1 MTREE
6 RLKYCQCCKNRKST
20 LSYGLVCSL
29 TGAQAT
35 FEDGCKDFDE
45 DPIATK
51 EFFYSDDE
59 KKNSRYASI
68 ESLVVGLAICC
79 FVVPYVISVVGV
91 AIDGDYSLF
100 WRMAIVTGSFAI
112 LGALMIM
119 ILYLSRKMRA
129 SDNVCELSK
138 DDMLKTLQEEGYFP
152 HKESDGDIVFKIKG
166 TTFTFGTCAN
176 GFVYG
181 RLYYSLKK
189 EDLWHAMQA
198 AQDTELSFVAIKVLI
213 HPNSESLIFSVESL
227 CRDKESFRIFV
238 NRALSILS
246 DSVGKFSDKMKEI
259 TAEEDCSETAL
270 DDQKEKSG
278 LHFTKQIMS

>member
-6 RLKYCQCCKNRKST
+6 RLKYCQCCVNRKST
-20 LSYGLVCSL
+20 SSCGLVCSL

-35 FEDGCKDFDE
+35 FEDGCKDFNE
-45 DPIATK
+45 DPISAK
-51 EFFYSDDE
+51 EFFYMYDE

-68 ESLVVGLAICC
+68 ESLLVGLAICC
-79 FVVPYVISVVGV
+79 FIVPYVISIADV
-91 AIDGDYSLF
+91 AVEGDYSLF
-100 WRMAIVTGSFAI
+100 GRMAIVTGSFAL
-112 LGALMIM
+112 LGALMILV
-119 ILYLSRKMRA
+119 LYLSRKMRA
-129 SDNVCELSK
+129 SENAYELSK

-152 HKESDGDIVFKIKG
+152 HRESDGDIVFKIKG

-189 EDLWHAMQA
+189 EDFWQAIQA

-246 DSVGKFSDKMKEI
+246 DSIGKFSDRMKEI
-259 TAEEDCSETAL
+259 TAEEDCSEVTL
-270 DDQKEKSG
+270 DDQKQKVDFH
-278 LHFTKQIMS
+278 LPKQIMS

>member
-6 RLKYCQCCKNRKST
+6 RLKYCQCCINRKST
-20 LSYGLVCSL
+20 SSGGLVCSL

-68 ESLVVGLAICC
+68 ESLAVGLAICC
-79 FVVPYVISVVGV
+79 FVVPYVISLAGV
-91 AIDGDYSLF
+91 AIDGGYSLF
-100 WRMAIVTGSFAI
+100 WRMAIVTGSFAF
-112 LGALMIM
+112 LGALMILV
-119 ILYLSRKMRA
+119 LYFSRKMRA

-138 DDMLKTLQEEGYFP
+138 DDMLKILQKEGYFP

-189 EDLWHAMQA
+189 EDLWQAMQA

-246 DSVGKFSDKMKEI
+246 DSVGKFSDRIKEI
-259 TAEEDCSETAL
+259 IEGEDSQDFST
-270 DDQKEKSG
+270 DDIRNDFSLQSHKSV
-278 LHFTKQIMS
+278 LS